1 MPMDRIRKVWL
12 PLFVGCC
19 LEMFFILSAFPQEG
33 NITVEGG
40 QEKFYTP
47 QTVEFAGE
55 MFNIKVPLQN
65 YYFVKGV
72 LIVFG
77 NNFGVQPKTP
87 REEEEIIW
95 EQLMLSFEAF
105 RRGIAVSQEEV
116 NNEVGKILKA
126 ERVTFSWRDDPQAYK
141 KWLDEKAGEP
151 PELFENQMRHILQIQ
166 KLRQQIMDSA
176 RVKVSDKEAFE
187 EFLNEHNSI
196 NLELVQF
203 PQEKEAE
210 EFYKKAKA
218 NKKFWEQEKQK
229 RPGDFRLIGRV
240 SLEFLIDLWK
250 IPKQALYRMIK
261 MRAGQIH
268 RPEPVYEG
276 YAVFKIIE
284 KRQADKSEYYK
295 DPKVKESCYSQIE
308 RSRRFEV
315 LGEFYKK
322 LKEEANISP
331 YGAHLRLKP

>member
-12 PLFVGCC
+12 FLFLGCC
-19 LEMFFILSAFPQEG
+19 LEMFFNLPAFPQEG
-33 NITVEGG
+33 NITVESG
-40 QEKFYTP
+40 QEKFYNP
-47 QTVEFAGE
+47 QTAEFSGE
-55 MFNIKVPLQN
+55 MFGIKVPLQN
-65 YYFVKGV
+65 YFFVKGV

-87 REEEEIIW
+87 QEEEEVVW

-105 RRGIAVSQEEV
+105 RRGITVSPEEV
-116 NNEVGKILKA
+116 NNEVDKILKA
-126 ERVTFSWRDDPQAYK
+126 ERVTFNWKDAPEAYK
-141 KWLDEKAGEP
+141 KWIDEKAGEP
-151 PELFENQMRHILQIQ
+151 LELFENQIRHILQIQ

-203 PQEKEAE
+203 SQEKEAK
-210 EFYKKAKA
+210 EFYQKARA
-218 NKKFWEQEKQK
+218 DKKFWEQEKQK

-250 IPKQALYRMIK
+250 IPKQALYKMIK

-268 RPEPVYEG
+268 RLEPIYEG

-284 KRQADKSEYYK
+284 KREADKSEYYK
-295 DPKVKESCYSQIE
+295 NPKVKESYYGQID
-308 RSRRFEV
+308 RRKRFEV

-322 LKEEANISP
+322 LKQEADIRP